1 LPAVARVP
9 ERVERAVAKHLV
21 NPVLRAMLLLGVA
34 PRAFALLET
43 TGRRTGRRRRTPV
56 GNGLDGDVFW
66 VVSEHGERSAYVRN
80 LIADPRVRVKVGLRW
95 RSGRASL
102 VTGDDGLARRHEL
115 DRRNGLGGR
124 LDGAIF
130 RALASEVAT
139 VRIELD

>member
-1 LPAVARVP
+1 VARVP

-34 PRAFALLET
+34 PRALALLET

-56 GNGLDGDVFW
+56 GTGLDGDVFW
-66 VVSEHGERSAYVRN
+66 VVSEHGERSAYVKN

-95 RSGRASL
+95 RTGRASL
-102 VTGDDGLARRHEL
+102 VTGDDGLARRSRL
-115 DRRNGLGGR
+115 DGGNGLVGR

-130 RALASEVAT
+130 RTLASDVAT
-139 VRIELD
+139 VRIDLD

>member
-80 LIADPRVRVKVGLRW
+80 LIADHACAS
-95 RSGRASL
+95 RSACAGA
-102 VTGDDGLARRHEL
+102 A
-115 DRRNGLGGR
+115 GGR
-124 LDGAIF
+124 
-130 RALASEVAT
+130 RW
-139 VRIELD
+139 

>member
-1 LPAVARVP
+1 
-9 ERVERAVAKHLV
+9 
-21 NPVLRAMLLLGVA
+21 
-34 PRAFALLET
+34 
-43 TGRRTGRRRRTPV
+43 
-56 GNGLDGDVFW
+56 
-66 VVSEHGERSAYVRN
+66 
-80 LIADPRVRVKVGLRW
+80 VRVKVGLRW

>member
-1 LPAVARVP
+1 MP

-66 VVSEHGERSAYVRN
+66 VVSEHGERSAYVKN

-95 RSGRASL
+95 RTGRASL
-102 VTGDDGLARRHEL
+102 ATGDDGLARRNRL
-115 DRRNGLGGR
+115 DGGNGLVGR

-130 RALASEVAT
+130 RTLASDVAT
-139 VRIELD
+139 VRIDLD